1 MRACGEPACLMD
13 YWMQDTLREMDEAA
27 AAGDLP
33 PAHTG
38 DGEIGGHVFDF
49 LFAAQDASTSSLCDF
64 RRHATEGCDG
74 LAYIPTI
81 TPRDDCAV
89 HLKPRSAEL
98 PSF

>member
-1 MRACGEPACLMD
+1 M
-13 YWMQDTLREMDEAA
+13 
-27 AAGDLP
+27 AGSP
-33 PAHTG
+33 
-38 DGEIGGHVFDF
+38 
-49 LFAAQDASTSSLCDF
+49 SSSLSLALLALFVALFVSLVDF
-64 RRHATEGCDG
+64 RRHATEGSDA